1 MKNSQEMVRASLLP
15 LFNNIAEDLN
25 QTVLNL
31 EQKRYSYIKGTLQR
45 GTTSL
50 AYIHMVLLPVLS
62 SLLDHLGKNNY
73 GVDLFEN
80 EIQLAGYKI
89 LNALWIIGTKGRK
102 FVDREWII
110 EELNRHRPLV
120 GDCLSSFASCFPV
133 AFFEPEFNTNNKNA
147 SNVSQLSPEAHD
159 VMTNISRTIPNLTKL
174 IADIEEHAES
184 RVKYEDAPYVVEVI
198 LPCLCSY
205 LSYWWSMGPEKIK
218 QITEPQIT
226 NVTAN
231 HMNSVLGSVL
241 KLINNNIDAIEAPW
255 MKHIAVYTQT
265 IIFNS
270 STNLVE
276 PYFLPVSQRIKSKC
290 EDLFT
295 QEQSLKTATRL
306 ESSER
311 EDLELDLMKDYEILV
326 RDIYA
331 FGPLLIKYVDI
342 HRSYWLKNGDKYAEE
357 LYNNMAEVFSV
368 WCKSKVN

>member
-1 MKNSQEMVRASLLP
+1 LLP

-25 QTVLNL
+25 QTVQNL
-31 EQKRYSYIKGTLQR
+31 EQRRYSNIKGTLQR

-73 GVDLFEN
+73 GVDVFEN

-89 LNALWIIGTKGRK
+89 LNALWIMGTKGRQ

-110 EELNRHRPLV
+110 DELNRHRPLV

-133 AFFEPEFNTNNKNA
+133 AFFEPEFNGNNKNA

-159 VMTNISRTIPNLTKL
+159 VMTNISRTIPNLKKL
-174 IADIEEHAES
+174 IADIEEHADS
-184 RVKYEDAPYVVEVI
+184 QVKYEDAPYVVEVI

-205 LSYWWSMGPEKIK
+205 LSYWWSMGPEKVK

-255 MKHIAVYTQT
+255 MKRIAG
-265 IIFNS
+265 
-270 STNLVE
+270 
-276 PYFLPVSQRIKSKC
+276 K
-290 EDLFT
+290 
-295 QEQSLKTATRL
+295 
-306 ESSER
+306 
-311 EDLELDLMKDYEILV
+311 
-326 RDIYA
+326 
-331 FGPLLIKYVDI
+331 LL
-342 HRSYWLKNGDKYAEE
+342 
-357 LYNNMAEVFSV
+357 
-368 WCKSKVN
+368 